1 MANGKIDKF
10 MGKCNK
16 QLQAVGSIKRKLTKT
31 RSLSTSTDIVSGYDD
46 PDLDH
51 LLENTD
57 QVNWNKIFGQ
67 TKNQPFIIFRLPNLE

>member
-1 MANGKIDKF
+1 MEGKIDKL

-16 QLQAVGSIKRKLTKT
+16 QLQAVGSFKRKITKT
-31 RSLSTSTDIVSGYDD
+31 RSLSTSTDLASGYDD

-57 QVNWNKIFGQ
+57 QVSVHLIWI
-67 TKNQPFIIFRLPNLE
+67 NLSCYP

>member
-1 MANGKIDKF
+1 MEDIIGNIK
-10 MGKCNK
+10 GKCNK

-31 RSLSTSTDIVSGYDD
+31 KSLSTSSDIMAGYDD

-57 QVNWNKIFGQ
+57 QVYNYI
-67 TKNQPFIIFRLPNLE
+67 NLYLRFNYIVIR